1 MQIFKKTDSV
11 QQLLNIYE
19 KYMPDAFENGY
30 YNREDLELVAYGLG
44 AAGRINLMVEVLSQ
58 LEIFDELLAPITIV
72 SKNGTYTSV
81 YADGDWGDTG
91 ATVQSEGSEITKRTF
106 HIRGKKIGHQITISK
121 EELMRALA
129 VSGEAITTN
138 AFISPY
144 EVLDKAIMVA
154 VETYRTKLRKMALSA
169 IFYNP
174 TTIEDPTLP
183 VLYRDTTGFAPENQ
197 VIPPSRGFLTF
208 ETANAQEHHMATAT
222 LSKDVIIEAVDKI
235 VDKGGDANSI
245 AIWAN
250 KKTWRKLMATLDE
263 ADLQRMVFIKELGI
277 EAMESD
283 FVTGAYNIQLPN
295 TDMPDDYW
303 IIVDMSKPLLQKK
316 ISDVEGMDGVSV
328 DFDTVGQ
335 ISQVSASEISPEMVR
350 ASLNGNIRLANN
362 ISGGIKMTAYEV
374 GFGVINPGGAV
385 VLFSNGATYVAPD
398 WRV

>member
-1 MQIFKKTDSV
+1 MQVFKKTDSV
-11 QQLLNIYE
+11 QQLLDIYE
-19 KYMPDAFENGY
+19 KYMPDAFSNGY
-30 YNREDLELVAYGLG
+30 YNRENLELVAYNLG
-44 AAGRINLMVEVLSQ
+44 ASGRINLMVEVLSQ

-121 EELMRALA
+121 EELMRALSA
-129 VSGEAITTN
+129 SGETITTN

-154 VETYRTKLRKMALSA
+154 VETYRTKLRKMALTA

-174 TTIEDPTLP
+174 TSEDPTLP
-183 VLYRDTTGFAPENQ
+183 VLYRDTTTFATENQ
-197 VIPPSRGFLTF
+197 VIPPSRGFKTF
-208 ETANAQEHHMATAT
+208 ESAYDQEHHMATAT
-222 LSKDVIIEAVDKI
+222 LSKDIIVEAVDKI
-235 VDKGGDANSI
+235 VDKGGNANAI

-263 ADLQRMVFIKELGI
+263 ADLQRMVFIKDLGI
-277 EAMESD
+277 EELESD
-283 FVTGAYNIQLPN
+283 FVTGAMNIQLPN

-316 ISDVEGMDGVSV
+316 ITDIDGMDGISV

-335 ISQVSASEISPEMVR
+335 ISQVSGSEMSPEMVR

-385 VLFSNGATYVAPD
+385 VLYSNGATYVAPD
-398 WRV
+398 WKV